1 MEVTSMFSFLHD
13 IFYFIKD
20 KFSIR
25 DGLNLSS
32 ADAFSLGESII
43 KLIDKEI
50 DLFVTKT
57 EMFLQ
62 TNDPFGEMSLVL
74 YHTIK
79 SLELIT

>member
-25 DGLNLSS
+25 DSLNLSS

-43 KLIDKEI
+43 
-50 DLFVTKT
+50 
-57 EMFLQ
+57 
-62 TNDPFGEMSLVL
+62 
-74 YHTIK
+74 
-79 SLELIT
+79 